1 MSAAIFNISPDQI
14 VLAMDTLAMS
24 GDTKKPCFFTT
35 KFYLLPHI
43 YGAMFATGVGNLAT
57 QWFVRLEHFLARD
70 IHHLDE
76 YVTPVLQELGKEFGL
91 NDDVTTTIY
100 HIGYS
105 ETEQGYVAFAY
116 RSTND
121 FKSERLQ
128 YGFATKPPVPE
139 AIATSSE
146 DFIQIMEEQR
156 AMDNA
161 LPPEKRVFIGGEIQ
175 LLVLQNKTM
184 TIQTIHRFEDYEDLY
199 DQMRDGV
206 KRYEPACSE
215 APD

>member
-1 MSAAIFNISPDQI
+1 M
-14 VLAMDTLAMS
+14 
-24 GDTKKPCFFTT
+24 
-35 KFYLLPHI
+35 
-43 YGAMFATGVGNLAT
+43 
-57 QWFVRLEHFLARD
+57 
-70 IHHLDE
+70 
-76 YVTPVLQELGKEFGL
+76 
-91 NDDVTTTIY
+91 TTTIY

-105 ETEQGYVAFAY
+105 ETEQSYVAFAY

-139 AIATSSE
+139 ATATYSE
-146 DFIQIMEEQR
+146 DFIRIMEEQR

-161 LPPEKRVFIGGEIQ
+161 LLPDKRVFIGGEIQ

-199 DQMRDGV
+199 DPMRDGV
-206 KRYEPACSE
+206 KV
-215 APD
+215 